1 MRAGSVGWAIARE
14 GLVNAVV
21 LTKQRY
27 TLEDWLTLPDDGRR
41 YELLDGELVEM
52 PPPTVNHQIIVGM
65 LHVWLYR
72 AQIAGYGRVLM
83 GPVAVLL
90 DPTLRRQNA
99 PEPDVFF
106 IRQEREHIVRAA
118 AIEGAP
124 DLVIEILSPDTR
136 AKDIVGG
143 VKWGLYQRYAVPHYW
158 VVDLR
163 LQTVTQYTFEDTTFS
178 APVVRGLG
186 DTLEFPIFPGL
197 TLSVADLFRDLRA
210 E

>member
-1 MRAGSVGWAIARE
+1 M
-14 GLVNAVV
+14 V
-21 LTKQRY
+21 LTTQRL
-27 TLEDWLTLPDDGRR
+27 TFEDWLTLPDDGRR
-41 YELLDGELVEM
+41 YELLNGALVEM

-65 LHVWLYR
+65 LHFWLYR

-90 DPTLRRQNA
+90 DPTRLRQNA
-99 PEPDVFF
+99 PEPDAFF

-118 AIEGAP
+118 AIEGPP
-124 DLVIEILSPDTR
+124 DLVIEILSPGTR
-136 AKDIVGG
+136 ARDIVGG
-143 VKWGLYQRYAVPHYW
+143 VKWRLYQRFAVPRYW

-178 APVVRGLG
+178 APVVRGLS
-186 DTLEFPIFPGL
+186 DTLECPLFPGI
-197 TLSVADLFRDLRA
+197 TLPVADLFRDLRA